1 MAWFCR
7 CGVLRQGLRWLNTA
21 LRAVSGNSRESAC
34 FKLDKKTSRRKKVMV
49 HRRRFLKIYS
59 IKFCDIWQNFFFYR
73 ILIDENCKI
82 EVEQTNFV
90 THLTITEQLCY
101 WLNPSVKIL
110 SNKFPV
116 VMTNYRRKSN
126 ERLLCKLSKSE
137 ILRLYSLVH
146 VAMETTRTS
155 NFTWRSKYFVSIFF
169 TCQVQLMSCN
179 LSLAMI
185 WQITYTHKL
194 PKLCSEPP

>member
-1 MAWFCR
+1 MA
-7 CGVLRQGLRWLNTA
+7 A
-21 LRAVSGNSRESAC
+21 KESN
-34 FKLDKKTSRRKKVMV
+34 V

-59 IKFCDIWQNFFFYR
+59 LKFCDVWQNFYFFR
-73 ILIDENCKI
+73 ILNDENFKM

-90 THLTITEQLCY
+90 THLTITEQLYY
-101 WLNPSVKIL
+101 WLSKNPSVKIL

-116 VMTNYRRKSN
+116 VITNYRRKFN
-126 ERLLCKLSKSE
+126 ERILCKLSKNE
-137 ILRLYSLVH
+137 ILMLYSIVH
-146 VAMETTRTS
+146 VAMETTKMS
-155 NFTWRSKYFVSIFF
+155 NFTCRSKYFVSIFF